1 MTKYNN
7 LTDKIT
13 ETIVSLNKQNI
24 FVLELIIGL
33 SELEQLLDEQ
43 MIKRE
48 PFVIYKF
55 SGLTIKIVDKINYLK
70 YIIELPTTKKVDRYV

>member
-43 MIKRE
+43 MI
-48 PFVIYKF
+48 
-55 SGLTIKIVDKINYLK
+55 
-70 YIIELPTTKKVDRYV
+70 